1 MQGYDEVSLKVDF
14 GQLERIM
21 SILKSKS
28 KSIYISKSGSTLEW
42 LKQLQCTC
50 HAHHHSE
57 GEEPGES
64 EDHPGENLA

>member
-50 HAHHHSE
+50 HAHHH
-57 GEEPGES
+57 
-64 EDHPGENLA
+64 